1 MPTTHTRGPKTSKAP
16 PTHVY
21 THPLNK
27 AAWKRLY
34 DEMQAMVDVIEAE
47 SRHYE
52 DKASNAFASGIDD
65 PSLEQQAK
73 VTSELLDAASSLED
87 SLYRVMY
94 PELEQQDQQKG
105 QYE

>member
-1 MPTTHTRGPKTSKAP
+1 MPRTHTKGPKTSQAP
-16 PTHVY
+16 PTHDY
-21 THPLNK
+21 THPLK
-27 AAWKRLY
+27 KSDWKRLY
-34 DEMQAMVDVIEAE
+34 DELVTLVDAIEAE

-52 DKASNAFASGIDD
+52 DKAANAFASGIDD

-73 VTSELLDAASSLED
+73 VTSALLDAASSLED

-94 PELEQQDQQKG
+94 PELEQQDQRKG

>member
-1 MPTTHTRGPKTSKAP
+1 MPTTHTNGTKSRPKANP
-16 PTHVY
+16 YDH

-34 DEMQAMVDVIEAE
+34 DEMRAMVDVIEAE

-52 DKASNAFASGIDD
+52 DKAANALASGIDD

-73 VTSELLDAASSLED
+73 VTSALLDAAASLED
-87 SLYRVMY
+87 ALYRVMY

>member
-1 MPTTHTRGPKTSKAP
+1 MPTTHTNGTKSRPKANP
-16 PTHVY
+16 YDH

-27 AAWKRLY
+27 AA
-34 DEMQAMVDVIEAE
+34 
-47 SRHYE
+47 
-52 DKASNAFASGIDD
+52 NAFASGIDD
-65 PSLEQQAK
+65 PSLEQRAK
-73 VTSELLDAASSLED
+73 VTSELLNAASSLED

>member
-1 MPTTHTRGPKTSKAP
+1 MTTPRTNGTKSRQKAHP
-16 PTHVY
+16 HDY

-34 DEMQAMVDVIEAE
+34 DEMRAMVDVVEAE

-52 DKASNAFASGIDD
+52 NKAANAFASGIDD
-65 PSLEQQAK
+65 PSLEQRAEA
-73 VTSELLDAASSLED
+73 TSALLNTASSLED
-87 SLYRVMY
+87 ALYRIMY
-94 PELEQQDQQKG
+94 PELEQQDQRKG

>member
-1 MPTTHTRGPKTSKAP
+1 MPTTHTNGTKSRPKAT
-16 PTHVY
+16 THDY

-34 DEMQAMVDVIEAE
+34 DEMRAMVDVIEAE

-52 DKASNAFASGIDD
+52 DKAANAFASGIDD
-65 PSLEQQAK
+65 PSLEQQAE
-73 VTSELLDAASSLED
+73 VTSELLNAACSLED
-87 SLYRVMY
+87 ALYRVMY

>member
-1 MPTTHTRGPKTSKAP
+1 MTTTHTNGTKSRPKANP
-16 PTHVY
+16 YDY
-21 THPLNK
+21 THPLTK

-52 DKASNAFASGIDD
+52 DKAALAFASGIDD
-65 PSLEQQAK
+65 PSLEQQARA
-73 VTSELLDAASSLED
+73 TSALLDAASSLED
-87 SLYRVMY
+87 ALYRIMY
-94 PELEQQDQQKG
+94 PELEQQDQRKG

>member
-1 MPTTHTRGPKTSKAP
+1 MPTPRTNGTKSRPKANP
-16 PTHVY
+16 YDH

-34 DEMQAMVDVIEAE
+34 DEMRAMVDVIETE

-52 DKASNAFASGIDD
+52 DKAALAFASGIDD
-65 PSLEQQAK
+65 PSLEQQARA
-73 VTSELLDAASSLED
+73 TSALLDAASSLED
-87 SLYRVMY
+87 ALYRVMY
-94 PELEQQDQQKG
+94 PELEQQDKRKG

>member
-1 MPTTHTRGPKTSKAP
+1 MTTPRTSGTKSRQKAHP
-16 PTHVY
+16 HDY

-34 DEMQAMVDVIEAE
+34 DEMRAMVDVVEAE

-52 DKASNAFASGIDD
+52 DKAANAFASGIDD
-65 PSLEQQAK
+65 PSLEQRAEA
-73 VTSELLDAASSLED
+73 TSALLNTASSLED
-87 SLYRVMY
+87 ALYRIMY
-94 PELEQQDQQKG
+94 PELEQQDQRKG

>member
-1 MPTTHTRGPKTSKAP
+1 MPTTHTNGTKSRRKAQP
-16 PTHVY
+16 HDY
-21 THPLNK
+21 THPLTK

-34 DEMQAMVDVIEAE
+34 DEMRAMVDVIEAE

-52 DKASNAFASGIDD
+52 DKAANALTSGIDD

-73 VTSELLDAASSLED
+73 ATSALLDAAASLED
-87 SLYRVMY
+87 SLYQIMY

>member
-1 MPTTHTRGPKTSKAP
+1 MTTPHTNGTKSRRKATTHD
-16 PTHVY
+16 Y
-21 THPLNK
+21 THPLTK
-27 AAWKRLY
+27 TAWKRLY

-52 DKASNAFASGIDD
+52 DKAANAFASGIDD

-73 VTSELLDAASSLED
+73 VTSALLDAASSLED

-94 PELEQQDQQKG
+94 PELEQQDQRKG

>member
-1 MPTTHTRGPKTSKAP
+1 MTTPRTNGTKSRPKANP
-16 PTHVY
+16 YDH

-34 DEMQAMVDVIEAE
+34 DEMRAMVDVIETE

-52 DKASNAFASGIDD
+52 DKAANALASGIDD

-73 VTSELLDAASSLED
+73 VTSALLDAASSLED
-87 SLYRVMY
+87 SLYQIMY

>member
-1 MPTTHTRGPKTSKAP
+1 MPTTHTNGTKSRRKAT
-16 PTHVY
+16 THDY

-34 DEMQAMVDVIEAE
+34 DEMRAMVDVIETE

-52 DKASNAFASGIDD
+52 DKAANAFASGIDD

-87 SLYRVMY
+87 ALYRVMY
-94 PELEQQDQQKG
+94 PELEQPDQQKG

>member
-1 MPTTHTRGPKTSKAP
+1 MTTPRTNGTKSRPKAHP
-16 PTHVY
+16 HDY
-21 THPLNK
+21 THPLTQ

-34 DEMQAMVDVIEAE
+34 DETRAMVDVVEAE

-52 DKASNAFASGIDD
+52 DKAANAFASGIDD
-65 PSLEQQAK
+65 PSLEQRAEA
-73 VTSELLDAASSLED
+73 TSALLNTASSLED
-87 SLYRVMY
+87 ALYRIMY

>member
-1 MPTTHTRGPKTSKAP
+1 MTAPRTNGTKSRPKANP
-16 PTHVY
+16 YDH

-34 DEMQAMVDVIEAE
+34 DEMRAMVDVIETE

-52 DKASNAFASGIDD
+52 DKAANAFASGIDD
-65 PSLEQQAK
+65 PSLEQRAEA
-73 VTSELLDAASSLED
+73 TSALLNTASSLED
-87 SLYRVMY
+87 ALYRVMY

>member
-1 MPTTHTRGPKTSKAP
+1 MPTPRTNGTKSRPKANP
-16 PTHVY
+16 YDH

-34 DEMQAMVDVIEAE
+34 DEMRAMVDVIETE

-52 DKASNAFASGIDD
+52 DKAALAFASGIDD
-65 PSLEQQAK
+65 PSLEQQARA
-73 VTSELLDAASSLED
+73 TSALLDAASALDD

>member
-1 MPTTHTRGPKTSKAP
+1 MPTTRTNGTKSRQKAHP
-16 PTHVY
+16 YDH

-34 DEMQAMVDVIEAE
+34 DEMRAMVDVIETE

-52 DKASNAFASGIDD
+52 DKAANAFASGIDD
-65 PSLEQQAK
+65 PSLEQRAEA
-73 VTSELLDAASSLED
+73 TSALLNTASSLED
-87 SLYRVMY
+87 ALYRIMY
-94 PELEQQDQQKG
+94 PELEQQDQRKG